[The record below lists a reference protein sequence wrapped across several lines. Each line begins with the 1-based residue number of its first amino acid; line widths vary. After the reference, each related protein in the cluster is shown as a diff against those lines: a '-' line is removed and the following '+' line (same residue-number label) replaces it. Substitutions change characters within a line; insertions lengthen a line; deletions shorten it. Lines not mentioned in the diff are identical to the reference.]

1 MLPEPEMIR
10 PLRRGLR
17 ASVFRIVSTLVLTG
31 AVSGCVTATGEGTAP
46 ADTAG
51 RVEGS
56 LIARN
61 EALGLSREDQAV
73 ALQAEFR
80 ALETTP
86 AGAAVSWRNP
96 ATGHAGDVLPGPAY
110 QVNAQSCRDYTHT
123 VQAADAASFQA
134 TACRGPDGV
143 WQVVT

>member
-1 MLPEPEMIR
+1 MNR

-17 ASVFRIVSTLVLTG
+17 ASVFRTVSLLALAG
-31 AVSGCVTATGEGTAP
+31 AVSACVSTNGTAP
-46 ADTAG
+46 GDAAG
-51 RVEGS
+51 SVEGS
-56 LIARN
+56 LITRSA
-61 EALGLSREDQAV
+61 ALGLSREDQTV

-110 QVNAQSCRDYTHT
+110 QVNSQSCRDYTHT
-123 VQAADAASFQA
+123 VEAADAASFQA

>member
-1 MLPEPEMIR
+1 MLPEPEMNR

-17 ASVFRIVSTLVLTG
+17 APVFRIVPVLVLAC
-31 AVSGCVTATGEGTAP
+31 AVSACVATTGGRMTP
-46 ADTAG
+46 ADAAG

-56 LIARN
+56 LITRN
-61 EALGLSREDQAV
+61 AALGLSREDQTV

-96 ATGHAGDVLPGPAY
+96 ATGHSGDVLPGPAY
-110 QVNAQSCRDYTHT
+110 QVNSQSCRDYTHS
-123 VQAADAASFQA
+123 VEAEDAASFQA